1 MMIYMQR
8 TANML
13 TRCEDWKL
21 KQKALNHRQNPI
33 KAKRYVKVFFDSPGG
48 TLTEMRRLYIK
59 DPVLYYK
66 AYELCSAAS
75 CMPQ

>member
-1 MMIYMQR
+1 MCKR

-13 TRCEDWKL
+13 TRSEKWKL
-21 KQKALNHRQNPI
+21 KEKTLNHRQNPI
-33 KAKRYVKVFFDSPGG
+33 KAKRSVNVFFDSPGG

>member
-1 MMIYMQR
+1 
-8 TANML
+8 ML
-13 TRCEDWKL
+13 TRSQKWKL
-21 KQKALNHRQNPI
+21 KEKTLNHLQNPI
-33 KAKRYVKVFFDSPGG
+33 KAKRSVNVFFDSPGG

-66 AYELCSAAS
+66 AYELCSATS